1 MAGEA
6 RLGGVV
12 LRQVGRESEPT
23 EEQGGEHVEF
33 HTSRSELVG
42 DGLFCELK
50 LFWEFGRPVMGF
62 LDDVQA
68 LGVGACLSDKVS
80 EVREAAIRAPK
91 RSISIDP
98 HSRPRIRDANP

>member
-1 MAGEA
+1 MG
-6 RLGGVV
+6 
-12 LRQVGRESEPT
+12 
-23 EEQGGEHVEF
+23 F
-33 HTSRSELVG
+33 HTSRSEPVG